1 MLVAYIPCYLEKS
14 SPLTYSVSA
23 KAAVTLYIA
32 WDCTLPLEECQ
43 GVVTGVV
50 ITYSSNP
57 VFPPSFIRGCLV
69 LFLHCSAKCP
79 VPAFLGRLVEKFSV
93 CKRMIAPA

>member
-1 MLVAYIPCYLEKS
+1 MLVAYIQCYLEKS

-32 WDCTLPLEECQ
+32 SDCTLPLEECQ
-43 GVVTGVV
+43 GVVTGVLV
-50 ITYSSNP
+50 ITYSSDP
-57 VFPPSFIRGCLV
+57 VFPPSLTRGCLV

-79 VPAFLGRLVEKFSV
+79 VPAFLRLRNFQCARE
-93 CKRMIAPA
+93 